1 MSTPCISL
9 KNISAFNR
17 YYGSFED
24 LNGDLI
30 REQVDVMSKSIRKLI
45 KTLGTNLQAK
55 RIADQVRLK
64 IDKFKVILPILD
76 SICREGMTD
85 RHWGMISD
93 ELGQP
98 CNPLLYPTL
107 CHMIDIDIGRIATR
121 LEQISNAAGN
131 EFELN
136 LQLSNMK
143 AEWKDVSFE
152 LMNYR

>member
-1 MSTPCISL
+1 
-9 KNISAFNR
+9 
-17 YYGSFED
+17 
-24 LNGDLI
+24 
-30 REQVDVMSKSIRKLI
+30 MSKSIRKLI

-64 IDKFKVILPILD
+64 IDKFKIILPILD

-85 RHWGMISD
+85 RHWGLISD

-98 CNPLLYPTL
+98 CNPQLYPTL
-107 CHMIDIDIGRIATR
+107 CHMIDVDISRISTR

-143 AEWKDVSFE
+143 SEWRDVSFE
-152 LMNYR
+152 LTNYRLVNFYLESIP